1 MPLIKGAVR
10 DDAGTPANRTVRVYR
25 RDAGVLI
32 GATDSA
38 GGPEIEADAHYA
50 AVSTLVRFY
59 GPSGATLLTDDKENA
74 WKFLGNAQLSTAKKL
89 HGVSSAYFDGAGDS
103 VKNTGGNL
111 GNFGTADFTV
121 EIIFSP
127 VDGGLGSAWSRI
139 METRAYPDSGGWAI
153 TCVELMNPSQ
163 VRFYESNGKSFLTT
177 LLPVSN
183 GEWHHLCV
191 SRKDGILRL
200 FLDGV
205 VQMSAANSSN
215 FLASDLSIGGNVNN
229 GDSFKG
235 YVDSIRLTKGFAR
248 YTENF
253 TPPTSEF
260 LRGEGI
266 PARAF
271 GEYAL
276 RVPYSGEVQVICLH
290 DDVGPLQNDLVLRTF
305 PV

>member
-32 GATDSA
+32 GTTDSA
-38 GGPEIEADAHYA
+38 GGPAIGADAHYA

-59 GPSGATLLTDDKENA
+59 GPSGATILTDDKNNTWA
-74 WKFLGNAQLSTAKKL
+74 FVGNAQLSTTKKL

-103 VKNTGGNL
+103 VKNSGGDL
-111 GNFGTADFTV
+111 GNFGTADFTIEV
-121 EIIFSP
+121 IFST
-127 VDGGLGSAWSRI
+127 VNGGHGASWSRI
-139 METRAYPDSGGWAI
+139 METLAYPSSSGWAI
-153 TCVELMNPSQ
+153 VCEGSTNPSK
-163 VRFYESNGKSFLTT
+163 VRFDNSNGTNILTT
-177 LLPVSN
+177 TLPVSD

-191 SRKDGILRL
+191 SRKDGTLRL
-200 FLDGV
+200 FLDGLL
-205 VQMSAANSSN
+205 QMAATNSVN
-215 FLASDLSIGGNVNN
+215 FTAPDLSIGGNINN
-229 GDSFKG
+229 AESLNG

-260 LRGEGI
+260 LRGEGV

-276 RVPYSGEVQVICLH
+276 TVPYSGEVQVICLH
-290 DDVGPLQNDLVLRTF
+290 DDVGPLRNDLILRTF